1 MNKLTKSRR
10 LLLLVSIL
18 LSFSACQKTEVKSY
32 ELLPAE
38 NEPEMDITIYGK
50 LTVNH
55 ENSNGVTAGEGS
67 PKVVDDDYSTK
78 FLINPYVNDLFLQL
92 TFPGG
97 IAVTS
102 YVLASANDAS
112 GRDPKDWDLVASN
125 DGENWTTL
133 ESKTGYAFP
142 DRNFKVRFDISNTTK
157 YKFYKLNIKAIAG
170 GTGLFQLAEW
180 RLIADPQKSANQ

>member
-1 MNKLTKSRR
+1 MNKLTRSRR
-10 LLLLVSIL
+10 LLLFVGML
-18 LSFSACQKTEVKSY
+18 LSFSACQKTEVKHY
-32 ELLPAE
+32 ELLPPE
-38 NEPEMDITIYGK
+38 TEPEMDITIYGK

-55 ENSNGVTAGEGS
+55 ENSGGSGAGEGS

-102 YVLASANDAS
+102 YVLASANDAP
-112 GRDPKDWDLVASN
+112 GRDPKNWDLIASN

-133 ESKTGYAFP
+133 ESKTGYTFP
-142 DRNFKVRFDISNTTK
+142 DRDFKVRFDISNTTK
-157 YKFYKLNIKAIAG
+157 YKFYRLNIKEIAG
-170 GTGLFQLAEW
+170 GTGLFQMAEW
-180 RLIADPQKSANQ
+180 RLISDPQKSANQ

>member
-55 ENSNGVTAGEGS
+55 
-67 PKVVDDDYSTK
+67 
-78 FLINPYVNDLFLQL
+78 
-92 TFPGG
+92 
-97 IAVTS
+97 
-102 YVLASANDAS
+102 
-112 GRDPKDWDLVASN
+112 
-125 DGENWTTL
+125 
-133 ESKTGYAFP
+133 
-142 DRNFKVRFDISNTTK
+142 
-157 YKFYKLNIKAIAG
+157 
-170 GTGLFQLAEW
+170 
-180 RLIADPQKSANQ
+180 